1 MDIAKEALR
10 GDTTLEVNGLKV
22 FLEER
27 ANGMLMNT
35 NIDFHE
41 GQGFILTGMQ
51 SSCGS
56 SCSSC

>member
-10 GDTTLEVNGLKV
+10 GDTTLELSGLRV
-22 FLEER
+22 FIEER
-27 ANGMLMNT
+27 ANTMLENT
-35 NIDFHE
+35 NIDFNDK
-41 GQGFILTGMQ
+41 QGFILSGMQ

>member
-1 MDIAKEALR
+1 MDIAKDALQ
-10 GDTTLEVNGLKV
+10 GDTTIEVSGLKV
-22 FLEER
+22 FLEEK
-27 ANGMLMNT
+27 ANMMLANT
-35 NIDFHE
+35 NIDFSE

>member
-1 MDIAKEALR
+1 MDIAKEAMQ
-10 GDTTLEVNGLKV
+10 GDTTLEVNGLKI

-27 ANGMLMNT
+27 ANMMLANT
-35 NIDFHE
+35 NIDFNE
-41 GQGFILTGMQ
+41 GQGFILVGMQ

>member
-27 ANGMLMNT
+27 ASMMLMNT
-35 NIDFHE
+35 NIDFQE
-41 GQGFILTGMQ
+41 GQGFVLSGMQ

-56 SCSSC
+56 SCSTC

>member
-27 ANGMLMNT
+27 ANSMLMNT
-35 NIDFHE
+35 NIDFQE
-41 GQGFILTGMQ
+41 GQGFVLSGMQ